1 MAASLTYLMPP
12 CRALLL
18 LPLAC
23 LPLIASAQVRVWE
36 GTLTLP
42 TYEEGLPDPNPPFD
56 LFQTTFFNYPY
67 TLRENLTGRRA
78 DHTWRALYL
87 ENEYLKCSVLPDLG
101 GHLYT
106 CIDKLSGQPMFYANP
121 SIKKA
126 QIGYRGAWAAFG
138 IEFNFPVSHNWV
150 SMSPVD
156 FAYAKHA
163 DGSASIT
170 VGNIDRVYGM
180 QWSVELVLRPRSTLL
195 EERVT
200 LSNRSDVRHR
210 FYWWNNAAI
219 QVWDDSQIQYPM
231 RYAASHGFTEVQP
244 WPIYNGRDLSI
255 IRNQTSGPVSLF
267 VHGSREPYMAVWHP
281 HTNTGIVH
289 FADYA
294 ALPGKKIWS
303 WGSDADGLDWRKAL
317 SDNDS
322 AYVEVQ
328 AGLFRNQETYAF
340 LEPRQ
345 SIRFSEY
352 WMPARDLGGIA
363 RANLRGVVN
372 LTTSGNTLLAAFN
385 SNEQLQHA
393 SLRLLDGGR
402 VLSEETTDLAP
413 EHTWKKQLRIDDP
426 ERRYTFEWKDGSGA
440 LLLRHTQ
447 GEYDWTPAEEIHLGP
462 QTFYQMPVLARR
474 SEGDW
479 LQVGSKEELD
489 GQTLTAWNTY
499 ETALSNYPGS
509 FGLEKA
515 AGRVAACLLRY
526 EEAIGHLLSL
536 SQYDTTDPEIA
547 YYLAIAYDGTG
558 DERKAQAAYERA
570 YRNPS
575 FRAAAALRLAEWKAR
590 QGQLSD
596 AQRYLEES
604 AKAAP
609 EDLRMAEELVAVRH
623 ALGENEAARS
633 LADQSLRRQ
642 PLSAFLREELGEADL
657 AHLGADPD
665 RVLDLAAEYMRLG
678 LYQAAL
684 RVLSRDYP
692 ASAAD
697 QSEPGAVLPQK
708 HVLVAYFRAYC
719 EEKLGQSAAQ
729 DYGAASRLSTRYI
742 FPNGA
747 EAFEV
752 LKAAIRANPSDG
764 TAHYLLGTF
773 LFARGLTDAALK
785 EWDAASKFAPGTPVL
800 HADIGEALLRI
811 KKDPE
816 AAAAAFRDGINVDPS
831 NAELYAGI
839 DQALSLLQR
848 PPEDLVRALT
858 RYPNPSR
865 MPSALVY
872 ELALSLEEAKNFTG
886 AVILFRD
893 RFFPREEGGTNV
905 RQVWVEVRLQ
915 QALSLGRLNNCDSAL
930 AAAENLAVPLPEFA
944 FTRDGLTGILDSAR
958 TQYLLGTLF
967 SRCGR
972 LPEARAHFERAARQT
987 GAAEIFWAYEASQKL
1002 APGNAADW
1010 QAKLEE
1016 ALARAK
1022 ANAEASSYASFWLY
1036 TEGLIERALER
1047 EQEADTAFQQA
1058 LVLPDR
1064 LMAHHLTRLARA
1076 HSTPESRPSQAR

>member
-1 MAASLTYLMPP
+1 MPYCSLLF
-12 CRALLL
+12 LLL
-18 LPLAC
+18 AGLPLATR
-23 LPLIASAQVRVWE
+23 AEVRVWE
-36 GTLTLP
+36 GTLALP

-56 LFQTTFFNYPY
+56 LFQTAFFNYPY
-67 TLRENLTGRRA
+67 TLRENVTAQRV

-156 FAYAKHA
+156 FAYAKHG

-180 QWSVELVLRPRSTLL
+180 QWSVELVLRPRSTVL
-195 EERVT
+195 EERVI

-210 FYWWNNAAI
+210 FYWWNNAAV

-244 WPIYNGRDLSI
+244 WPVYKGTDLSI
-255 IRNQTSGPVSLF
+255 IRNQTAGPVSLF
-267 VHGSREPYMAVWHP
+267 VHGSREPFMAVWNR

-363 RANLRGVVN
+363 RANLFGVVN
-372 LTTSGNTLLAAFN
+372 LTTSGNELLAAFD
-385 SNEQLQHA
+385 SNQQVQHA
-393 SLRLLDGGR
+393 SLRLLDGSR
-402 VLSEETTDLAP
+402 VLSEETTDLSP
-413 EHTWKKQLRIDDP
+413 EHTWKKQLRIVDP
-426 ERRYTFEWKDGSGA
+426 QHRYTFEVKDGSGA
-440 LLLRHTQ
+440 LLLQHTQ
-447 GEYDWTPAEEIHLGP
+447 GEYDWTPANEIQVGP
-462 QTFYQMPVLARR
+462 QASYQMAVLARR

-479 LQVGSKEELD
+479 LQVGRDEELN
-489 GQTLTAWNTY
+489 GKTLAAWNTY
-499 ETALSNYPGS
+499 ETALPDYPGS
-509 FGLEKA
+509 FGLNKA

-526 EEAIGHLLSL
+526 EDAIRRLLPL
-536 SQYDTTDPEIA
+536 SQYDPTDPEIA
-547 YYLAIAYDGTG
+547 YYLAVAYDGAG
-558 DERKAQAAYERA
+558 DERKAQAAYESA
-570 YRNPS
+570 YRIPS
-575 FRAAAALRLAEWKAR
+575 FRAAAALRLAEMEGR
-590 QGQLSD
+590 QGRLGD
-596 AQRYLEES
+596 AEQYLEQS
-604 AKAAP
+604 ARAAP
-609 EDLRMAEELVAVRH
+609 EDLRAAEELVAVRH
-623 ALGENEAARS
+623 ASGENEAARS
-633 LADQSLRRQ
+633 LGEQWLVRQ
-642 PLSAFLREELGEADL
+642 PLSAFLREELGESDL

-665 RVLDLAAEYMRLG
+665 RVLNIAAEYMRLG

-692 ASAAD
+692 ASSSD

-719 EEKLGQSAAQ
+719 KEKLDQAAAQ
-729 DYGAASRLSTRYI
+729 DYRAASLLSTRYV
-742 FPNGA
+742 FPNGT
-747 EAFEV
+747 EAFDV

-773 LFARGLTDAALK
+773 LFARGLTDGALT
-785 EWDAASKFAPGTPVL
+785 EWDAASKLAPTIPVL
-800 HADIGEALLRI
+800 DADRGEALLRVR
-811 KKDPE
+811 KDPE
-816 AAAAAFRDGINVDPS
+816 AAAAAFRDGISVDPT
-831 NAELYAGI
+831 NAALYAGI

-848 PPEDLVRALT
+848 PAEDRVQALE
-858 RYPNPSR
+858 RYPDPAH
-865 MPSALVY
+865 MPAALVY
-872 ELALSLEEAKNFTG
+872 ELALNLAEENNFAG
-886 AVILFRD
+886 AADLFRN
-893 RFFPREEGGTNV
+893 RFFPREEGGTTV
-905 RQVWVEVRLQ
+905 RQVWMEVRLQ
-915 QALSLGRLNNCDSAL
+915 QALSLDAAGDCDSAAS
-930 AAAENLAVPLPEFA
+930 AASNLGAALPEFA
-944 FTRDGLTGILDSAR
+944 FTRDGLAGLVDSAR
-958 TQYLLGTLF
+958 MQYLLGALF
-967 SRCGR
+967 LRCGR
-972 LPEARAHFERAARQT
+972 PQEAGAHFERAARQT
-987 GAAEIFWAYEASQKL
+987 GPGEIFWAYEAGKKL
-1002 APGNAADW
+1002 DLGRARDW
-1010 QAKLEE
+1010 EAKLEG
-1016 ALARAK
+1016 ALALAK
-1022 ANAEASSYASFWLY
+1022 ANAETSSYASFWLY
-1036 TEGLIERALER
+1036 TEGLIERALGR
-1047 EQEADTAFQQA
+1047 EQGADTAFEQA
-1058 LVLPDR
+1058 LVMPDR

-1076 HSTPESRPSQAR
+1076 HLTPK

>member
-1 MAASLTYLMPP
+1 
-12 CRALLL
+12 
-18 LPLAC
+18 
-23 LPLIASAQVRVWE
+23 
-36 GTLTLP
+36 
-42 TYEEGLPDPNPPFD
+42 
-56 LFQTTFFNYPY
+56 
-67 TLRENLTGRRA
+67 
-78 DHTWRALYL
+78 
-87 ENEYLKCSVLPDLG
+87 
-101 GHLYT
+101 
-106 CIDKLSGQPMFYANP
+106 
-121 SIKKA
+121 
-126 QIGYRGAWAAFG
+126 
-138 IEFNFPVSHNWV
+138 
-150 SMSPVD
+150 MSPVD
-156 FAYAKHA
+156 FAYVKHA

-195 EERVT
+195 EERVI

-210 FYWWNNAAI
+210 FYWWNNAAV

-244 WPIYNGRDLSI
+244 WPIYNGKDLSV
-255 IRNQTSGPVSLF
+255 IRNQTAGPVSLF
-267 VHGSREPYMAVWHP
+267 VHGSREPFMAVWHP
-281 HTNTGIVH
+281 HTNTGLVH

-317 SDNDS
+317 SDNNS

-372 LTTSGNTLLAAFN
+372 LATSGNTLLAAFN

-402 VLSEETTDLAP
+402 VLSDETTDLSP

-426 ERRYTFEWKDGSGA
+426 QHRYTFELKDRSGA

-447 GEYDWTPAEEIHLGP
+447 GEYDWTPANEIHLGP
-462 QTFYQMPVLARR
+462 QTSYPMPVLARR

-479 LQVGSKEELD
+479 LQVGRHEELD
-489 GQTLTAWNTY
+489 GKTLAAWSTY
-499 ETALSNYPGS
+499 ETALSTFPGS
-509 FGLEKA
+509 FGLNKA
-515 AGRVAACLLRY
+515 AGRVATCLLRY
-526 EEAIGHLLSL
+526 DDAVGHLLPL
-536 SQYDTTDPEIA
+536 AQYDTTDPESA
-547 YYLAIAYDGTG
+547 YYLALAYDGAG
-558 DERKAQAAYERA
+558 DERKAQAAYESA
-570 YRNPS
+570 YRIPS
-575 FRAAAALRLAEWKAR
+575 FRAAAALRLAEMEAR
-590 QGQLSD
+590 QGQLIH
-596 AQRYLEES
+596 AEQYLEAS
-604 AKAAP
+604 ASAAP
-609 EDLRMAEELVAVRH
+609 EDLRTAEELVAVRY
-623 ALGENEAARS
+623 ALGETEAARS
-633 LADQSLRRQ
+633 LADRWLLRE

-665 RVLDLAAEYMRLG
+665 RVLNVAAEYMRLG

-692 ASAAD
+692 ASPAD

-719 EEKLGQSAAQ
+719 KEKLGEPAAQ
-729 DYGAASRLSTRYI
+729 DYRGASQLSTRYI

-752 LKAAIRANPSDG
+752 LKAAIRANPFDG

-773 LFARGLTDAALK
+773 LFARGLTDAALS
-785 EWDAASKFAPGTPVL
+785 EWAAAVKLAPATPVL
-800 HADIGEALLRI
+800 HADIGEALLRV
-811 KKDPE
+811 KKNPE
-816 AAAAAFRDGINVDPS
+816 AAAAAFRKGMNVDPS
-831 NAELYAGI
+831 NAELYAGL

-848 PPEDLVRALT
+848 PPEDRVQALT
-858 RYPNPSR
+858 RYPAPSQ
-865 MPSALVY
+865 MPAALVY
-872 ELALSLEEAKNFTG
+872 ELALNFAEARNFTS
-886 AVILFRD
+886 AFDLFRN

-905 RQVWVEVRLQ
+905 RQVWMEVRLQ
-915 QALSLGRLNNCDSAL
+915 QALSLGVTGNCDSAL
-930 AAAENLAVPLPEFA
+930 TAAENLAAPVPDFA
-944 FTRDGLTGILDSAR
+944 FTRDGLSGLLDSAR

-972 LPEARAHFERAARQT
+972 SPEARAHFERAARQT

-1002 APGNAADW
+1002 DHGRAADW
-1010 QAKLEE
+1010 QARLEE
-1016 ALARAK
+1016 ALAQAE
-1022 ANAEASSYASFWLY
+1022 ANAGTGSYASFWLY

-1047 EQEADTAFQQA
+1047 AQEADTAFQQA
-1058 LVLPDR
+1058 LMPPDR

-1076 HSTPESRPSQAR
+1076 QSTPQ